1 MGMDSL
7 LLTLHVVTNGGAG
20 SDVPVWQRVVAYG
33 DRLAA
38 FSHAHSAIDPLD
50 DFSGVTAHP
59 RMSKEEAEQIYRA
72 AWTRSGPAGT
82 SRVPGEHAF
91 RGQI

>member
-1 MGMDSL
+1 MALLRVGLNHMDQPENNDSGTPNSQSNMGMDSL
-7 LLTLHVVTNGGAG
+7 LLTLHVVTHGGAG

-50 DFSGVTAHP
+50 DFSGVTAH
-59 RMSKEEAEQIYRA
+59 
-72 AWTRSGPAGT
+72 
-82 SRVPGEHAF
+82 
-91 RGQI
+91 RG